1 MVMFGPE
8 GGRGIHRL
16 MIAILFGL
24 LVSWLG
30 VAALITL
37 SVTWPH
43 NPIPLVLLVVWAV
56 LAAVSFAIPG
66 ALRAILGRGPA
77 LVLVVPFVPLA
88 RAALALWPHL
98 PKAVQDLLE
107 GDFRRHRR
115 ARLQRKQSR
124 FPPIL

>member
-8 GGRGIHRL
+8 HARGIRRL
-16 MIAILFGL
+16 VIAVLSGW

-43 NPIPLVLLVVWAV
+43 NPIPRVLLVVWAV

-66 ALRAILGRGPA
+66 VSLRAIRPRGPV
-77 LVLVVPFVPLA
+77 LVLAVPFVPLA
-88 RAALALWPHL
+88 RAALVVWPHL

-107 GDFRRHRR
+107 GNFRRHRR
-115 ARLQRKQSR
+115 ARLQRKQAR
-124 FPPIL
+124 